1 MGRHSYHDL
10 PHSPL
15 PLLARHMSVMRQVAE
30 LVVNRWGVSVWQVLA
45 AWLYVKAAGRTRSL
59 GSDKDMC

>member
-1 MGRHSYHDL
+1 M
-10 PHSPL
+10 
-15 PLLARHMSVMRQVAE
+15 MRQVAE